1 MTEDEASEACL
12 EILTTRCTAEAR
24 AVVIAQI
31 LATFLVIDVKPKS
44 IKEVA
49 LNIANVSIDLALR
62 LAKERRRARQPPTA
76 H

>member
-12 EILTTRCTAEAR
+12 EILTRCTAEAR
-24 AVVIAQI
+24 AIVIAQI

-49 LNIANVSIDLALR
+49 INIANVSTDLALR